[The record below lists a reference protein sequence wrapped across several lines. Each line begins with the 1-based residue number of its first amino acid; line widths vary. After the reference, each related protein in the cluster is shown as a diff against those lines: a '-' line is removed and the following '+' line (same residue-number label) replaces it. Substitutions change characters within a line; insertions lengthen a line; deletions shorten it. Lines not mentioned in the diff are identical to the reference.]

1 MDRGAMHG
9 EGERWLRVSHVTV
22 NGSVRSQ
29 KRSILPW
36 ISLAIMTLFVS
47 LAILIPALLLVFN
60 LQASSGNEGGM
71 PSHSELASKEE
82 KLRNTVH
89 SEAIHQAIKAAEK
102 RGQGFVQAVR
112 TESKATAEKNVA
124 THRLLEK
131 TREEKLLDYSG
142 KSLAEMQD
150 NVASTLVPSPDK
162 NPEKILV
169 KMFMEVFPLCL
180 T

>member
-1 MDRGAMHG
+1 MDG
-9 EGERWLRVSHVTV
+9 EGERWVRVSHVTDDCR
-22 NGSVRSQ
+22 VRSQ

-36 ISLAIMTLFVS
+36 IS

-82 KLRNTVH
+82 KVRNTGH
-89 SEAIHQAIKAAEK
+89 SEAIHQAIKAAEA
-102 RGQGFVQAVR
+102 QGFVQAVR

-124 THRLLEK
+124 THRFLEK
-131 TREEKLLDYSG
+131 TREEKLLDHSG

-180 T
+180 K

>member
-1 MDRGAMHG
+1 MARIGMEG
-9 EGERWLRVSHVTV
+9 EGERWVRVSHVTDDCR
-22 NGSVRSQ
+22 VRSQ

-36 ISLAIMTLFVS
+36 ISLAI
-47 LAILIPALLLVFN
+47 LIPAILLVFN

-82 KLRNTVH
+82 KVRNTGH
-89 SEAIHQAIKAAEK
+89 SEAIHQAIKAAEA
-102 RGQGFVQAVR
+102 QGFVQAVR

-124 THRLLEK
+124 THRFLEK
-131 TREEKLLDYSG
+131 TREEKLLDHSG

-180 T
+180 K

>member
-1 MDRGAMHG
+1 M
-9 EGERWLRVSHVTV
+9 
-22 NGSVRSQ
+22 
-29 KRSILPW
+29 
-36 ISLAIMTLFVS
+36 
-47 LAILIPALLLVFN
+47 IPALLLVFN
-60 LQASSGNEGGM
+60 LQASSGNEEGGM
-71 PSHSELASKEE
+71 PSHSELGSKEE
-82 KLRNTVH
+82 TVH
-89 SEAIHQAIKAAEK
+89 SEAIHQAIKAAEA
-102 RGQGFVQAVR
+102 QGFVQAVR

-131 TREEKLLDYSG
+131 TREEKLLDSSG

>member
-1 MDRGAMHG
+1 MACNSKGGGMDG
-9 EGERWLRVSHVTV
+9 EGERWVRVSHLHVTV
-22 NGSVRSQ
+22 VDSVRSQ
-29 KRSILPW
+29 KRSMLPW
-36 ISLAIMTLFVS
+36 ISLAI
-47 LAILIPALLLVFN
+47 LIPTLLLVVN
-60 LQASSGNEGGM
+60 LQASSGNEGDM

-82 KLRNTVH
+82 KVGNTVH
-89 SEAIHQAIKAAEK
+89 SEAIHQAIKAAEA
-102 RGQGFVQAVR
+102 QGFVQAVR

-131 TREEKLLDYSG
+131 TRKEKLLDYSG
-142 KSLAEMQD
+142 KLLAEMQD

-169 KMFMEVFPLCL
+169 KMFMEVFSLCL